1 MSASSSP
8 LWPQWPAPMP
18 PWPLCRTMPWPGRLR
33 SRLLSPICTATP
45 CPTPSHL
52 LPRLSL
58 PLVRPPE
65 RLRCRRPPC
74 AVLSTGVAP
83 RKTKAAARFA
93 SSSSPSTSKESG
105 QGALSRRRRPRHPQP
120 RPSRVE
126 LDPVDFVHPVAD
138 ECSPASWVSTT
149 FSWPTP
155 APYFPSPRRRSPGA
169 VAVGRCPAVPCAR
182 PGARPGPAGRPVP
195 SGHCPA

>member
-1 MSASSSP
+1 MKNTFFFSTVATV
-8 LWPQWPAPMP
+8 AGAHAIVA
-18 PWPLCRTMPWPGRLR
+18 LCRTMPWPGRLR

-149 FSWPTP
+149 FSWPPPFSPLPLLAGVHRHRPSPFIARTP
-155 APYFPSPRRRSPGA
+155 AWP
-169 VAVGRCPAVPCAR
+169 PA
-182 PGARPGPAGRPVP
+182 
-195 SGHCPA
+195 